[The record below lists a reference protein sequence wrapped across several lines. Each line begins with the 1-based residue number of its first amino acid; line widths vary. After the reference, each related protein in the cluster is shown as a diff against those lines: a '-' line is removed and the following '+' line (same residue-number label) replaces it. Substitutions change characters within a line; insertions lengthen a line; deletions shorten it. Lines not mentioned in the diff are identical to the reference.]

1 MRKKLFL
8 ILCRICLILFLG
20 FFFSCAT
27 KKKSTDFVLK
37 NLGENRNGISAE
49 IVFPV
54 FRDFSDLNRTVE
66 AFVAYDYDSFK
77 KDVQEKNET
86 LKNIGGLSEYKLF
99 SEPTVSDEV
108 IRVTITVLKKM
119 CGESELEKTQKIFL
133 YRISSGAFLNDSE
146 MESLPEETEL

>member
-1 MRKKLFL
+1 VRKNLFL
-8 ILCRICLILFLG
+8 NFCRACLILSLG

-54 FRDFSDLNRTVE
+54 FRDFPDLNRTVE

-77 KDVQEKNET
+77 KDVQEKNAG
-86 LKNIGGLSEYKLF
+86 LKNDGVLSEYKLLG
-99 SEPTVSDEV
+99 EP
-108 IRVTITVLKKM
+108 RVNGEYIFVEINVFKKM
-119 CGESELEKTQKIFL
+119 CDGSDGTRERKIFL
-133 YRISSGAFLNDSE
+133 YRISDGAFLSADE
-146 MESLPEETEL
+146 IDSLPDFQN

>member
-1 MRKKLFL
+1 MRKKLFFN
-8 ILCRICLILFLG
+8 LCRVCLILSLG

-37 NLGENRNGISAE
+37 KLSENRNGISAE

-99 SEPTVSDEV
+99 S
-108 IRVTITVLKKM
+108 
-119 CGESELEKTQKIFL
+119 
-133 YRISSGAFLNDSE
+133 
-146 MESLPEETEL
+146 